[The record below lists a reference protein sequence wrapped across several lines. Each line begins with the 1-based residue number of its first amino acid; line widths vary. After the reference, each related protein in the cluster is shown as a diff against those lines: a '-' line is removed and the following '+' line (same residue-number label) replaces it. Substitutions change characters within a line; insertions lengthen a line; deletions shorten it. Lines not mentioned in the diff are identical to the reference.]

1 METIQ
6 HRTVPVNGI
15 NMHVAEK
22 GEGPVLL
29 FLHGFPE
36 LWYTWRHQI
45 LALSSKG
52 YRCVAPDL
60 RGYGDTDVPE
70 SVSSYTCFHIVG
82 DIVALIDSLGVDQVF
97 LVAHDWGAMI
107 GWFLCMFR
115 PERIKAYVCL
125 SVPLLRRHP
134 TIKTVDGMR
143 FLYGDDYYI
152 CRFQEPGEI
161 EGQIA
166 QVGTLNAMKNILTTR
181 KTGPPI
187 LPKGQFGNGVNESTP
202 ETLPSWLT
210 QDDLDYF
217 VSKFEKTGFTGG
229 LNYYRNL
236 NLNWELTA
244 PWSGAKI
251 KVPVKFITGDMDMVY
266 TSLGMKDY
274 IESGLFKEEVP
285 NLEEVIIQEGVAHF
299 NNQEAAEDVTN
310 HIYTFIT
317 KRSGNVCE
325 TGVCLSYFSISIP
338 TSNSFHSFIHTAPNP
353 SSHITNMETIEH
365 KTVEVNGIKM
375 HVAEKGEGPVVL
387 FLHGFPE
394 LWYTWRHQILS
405 LSSKGYRCVAPDLR
419 GYGDTDAPSSVSS
432 YTCFHIVGDIVA
444 LMDSLGVDQVF
455 LVAHD
460 WGAIIGW
467 YLSMFR
473 PDRVKAYVC
482 LSVPFLPR
490 NPNVKPVD
498 AMRALYGD
506 DYYICRFQEPGK
518 AEAEFGKAKPEH
530 VIKKMFCNRATGP
543 PILPKQGMPS
553 NPPSTTEIPLPNWLT
568 QEDLA
573 YFASKFE
580 KTGFTGPLNYY
591 RNMNL
596 NWELTAAWTGVQIK
610 VPVKFITGEL
620 DMVYTSPS
628 IKQYIE
634 SGAFKRDVPD
644 LQDVVV
650 QQGVAHFNNQEAAVD
665 VTNHIYDFINKF

>member
-115 PERIKAYVCL
+115 PERIKAY
-125 SVPLLRRHP
+125 
-134 TIKTVDGMR
+134 
-143 FLYGDDYYI
+143 
-152 CRFQEPGEI
+152 EPGEI

-317 KRSGNVCE
+317 N
-325 TGVCLSYFSISIP
+325 ISIP

-591 RNMNL
+591 RNMNFGMDWGP
-596 NWELTAAWTGVQIK
+596 NQSA
-610 VPVKFITGEL
+610 GE
-620 DMVYTSPS
+620 VHH
-628 IKQYIE
+628 
-634 SGAFKRDVPD
+634 R
-644 LQDVVV
+644 
-650 QQGVAHFNNQEAAVD
+650 
-665 VTNHIYDFINKF
+665 